1 MTPARPRLRA
11 LLIALPAMVA
21 VAIVAVL
28 VTFAIDRLD
37 DQRETESRAAER
49 AAAVLAGVLTE
60 HVQRSFEQADVLA
73 KLVGQRIVDDG
84 FAFDLRELAQKG
96 VIPLDVFL
104 QVASVDDKGILR
116 QSTVEGFKPI
126 DLSDREHI
134 KIHLAQPDHGPF
146 VSKPLLGRASGKWSI
161 QYSRAVLDGSG
172 KLIGAVVV
180 SIDPTYFSG
189 FYRQVDIGEHGSISL
204 IGIDD
209 RTVRT
214 RRSGSSYTAGQEI
227 PSDTQLFKLLRQSPR
242 GSYRG
247 LSTIDQRSR
256 FFGYDSLRKYPFAVV
271 VGLDRDDYLATYE
284 KQRST
289 LLASVTA
296 VSVVLLIMGFIGTL
310 GVVRVFREVD
320 LKAVARDDA
329 RRLAEQLT
337 TVIEAAPDGFLIID
351 GRMQVAGSN
360 QAFFALSGMTEA
372 QIHHRPLQAV
382 LDEWIDARGFDTH
395 LNVDEL
401 FSTLTIETGHQG
413 EIQRIVIARRKPPQ
427 QVVELR
433 ARRLATGH
441 PGFILIARDITHE
454 TEVDRMKSEF
464 IATAAH
470 ELRTPM
476 ASIHGFSELL
486 AHGRVPAERQQA
498 MLDIIQRQSSRMTDL
513 LNDLLDLA
521 RIEARS
527 DLDFQYEVIDLRE
540 IAANVIDE
548 FGYLSGE
555 RKLMHDMPPGAVRVR
570 CDRAKLAQAVR
581 NLLGNAFKFSEAP
594 APIAVLVGT
603 ETSGRFAFV
612 EVRDAGIGMT
622 AEQQTHLFQRFY
634 RADKSGH
641 VQGSGLGLALVKT
654 IVELHGGS
662 VRIDSK
668 SGVGT
673 TATLLIPLAD
683 SLAAAPSAPHR
694 TESA

>member
-1 MTPARPRLRA
+1 MTQTRPRLRA
-11 LLIALPAMVA
+11 FLIALPALVA
-21 VAIVAVL
+21 ATIVAVL
-28 VTFAIDRLD
+28 VTFAIKQLD
-37 DQRETESRAAER
+37 EQRETQSLAAEHS
-49 AAAVLAGVLTE
+49 AAVLAGVLTE
-60 HVQRSFEQADVLA
+60 HVQRSFEQADVFA
-73 KLVGQRIVDDG
+73 KLIGQRIVDEG
-84 FAFDLRELAQKG
+84 FTFDLRELAQKG
-96 VIPLDVFL
+96 IVPLDVFL
-104 QVASVDDKGILR
+104 QVASVDDKGVLR

-134 KIHLAQPDHGPF
+134 KVHLTQPDHGPF

-161 QYSRAVLDGSG
+161 QYSRAVINNDG
-172 KLIGAVVV
+172 KLIGAVVI

-204 IGIDD
+204 IGLED

-214 RRSGSSYTAGQEI
+214 RRSGSTYTAGQEI
-227 PSDTQLFKLLRQSPR
+227 PADTQLFKAVRESSR

-247 LSTIDQRSR
+247 LSSIDQRAR
-256 FFGYDSLRKYPFAVV
+256 FFGYDSLRKYPFVVV
-271 VGLDRDDYLATYE
+271 VGLDQQDFLTSYE
-284 KQRST
+284 RQRST
-289 LLASVTA
+289 LMASVVV
-296 VSVVLLIMGFIGTL
+296 VSAVLLVMGFIGTL
-310 GVVRVFREVD
+310 GVVRVFREVE
-320 LKAVARDDA
+320 LKTVARDEA

-351 GRMQVAGSN
+351 GRMHIVGSN
-360 QAFFALSGMTEA
+360 QAFFALSGLSETH
-372 QIHHRPLQAV
+372 ILHRGLQTV
-382 LDEWIDARGFDTH
+382 LDEWTSARGFDTH

-486 AHGRVPAERQQA
+486 ARGRVPAERQA
-498 MLDIIQRQSSRMTDL
+498 SMLEIIQRQSSRMTEL

-540 IAANVIDE
+540 IASNVIDE
-548 FGYLSGE
+548 FGYLANE
-555 RKLMHDMPPGAVRVR
+555 RKLMHDMPPGSVRVR

-581 NLLGNAFKFSEAP
+581 NLLGNAFKFSDAP

-603 ETSGRFAFV
+603 EVSGRFAFV
-612 EVRDAGIGMT
+612 EVRDAGMGMT
-622 AEQQTHLFQRFY
+622 PEQQTHLFQRFY

-654 IVELHGGS
+654 IIELHGGS

-668 SGVGT
+668 AGVGT
-673 TATLLIPLAD
+673 TATLLLPLAEP
-683 SLAAAPSAPHR
+683 PSAPPA
-694 TESA
+694 TPSPSESA